1 MTIHLEEE
9 ADVGHGVLE
18 IIHLAIIPEELIN
31 TESHL
36 GHIHK
41 KA

>member
-1 MTIHLEEE
+1 MHYGK
-9 ADVGHGVLE
+9 GHDDNPPGRGSGRW
-18 IIHLAIIPEELIN
+18 AWGSGDN